1 MQHKLLYSD
10 PSINLVYILQMQ
22 GLTDFFNRYRILN
35 FSVRHISYCL
45 ILGVIISG
53 NAVMSNLDV

>member
-1 MQHKLLYSD
+1 MQHTLLYSD
-10 PSINLVYILQMQ
+10 PSINLEYILQTQ

-35 FSVRHISYCL
+35 FSVHHISYCL
-45 ILGVIISG
+45 ILRVIISG